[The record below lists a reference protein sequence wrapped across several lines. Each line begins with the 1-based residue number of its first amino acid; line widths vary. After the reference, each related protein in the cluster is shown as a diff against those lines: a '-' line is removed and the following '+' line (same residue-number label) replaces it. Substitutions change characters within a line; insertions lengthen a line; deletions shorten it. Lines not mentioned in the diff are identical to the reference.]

1 MIGELRDGAVT
12 RVYIGIASRDRPKMV
27 SELLDSVARL
37 DTDANLELAII
48 LVENG
53 NGEVLRQAAERF
65 ATNCTGIKIHHL
77 VEPRLGIVFARNAA
91 LEFATNSDFDGLAF
105 VDDDEV
111 VTPSWILELV
121 AEQQRGQYDIVG
133 GPVRA
138 FVDPHPLTFWN
149 RIVWKG
155 LSSRVQQ
162 VEQTCGERKA
172 NGQESQIV
180 LSTNNWLVSLPFV
193 RKEKLRFDERFNL
206 TGGEDTRFLRDAWRL
221 GAKTGWAHKAVVR
234 EQIVRE
240 RLSPWYQI
248 RRARDHA
255 LVSLNDKSDRRPA
268 TKWLRAPVSAIFK
281 LLTGLV
287 LLLLAPFT
295 GGATF
300 FNALRALGEATGR
313 AQGLLGIKSKHYRLT
328 MGK

>member
-1 MIGELRDGAVT
+1 MIREPPAKAMT

-27 SELLDSVARL
+27 SELLDSIGRL
-37 DTDANLELAII
+37 ETKANLELEII

-53 NGEVLRQAAERF
+53 NGEVLRQVVERF
-65 ATNCTGIKIHHL
+65 ASSFPDIRIYHL

-91 LEFATNSDFDGLAF
+91 LEFAADSDFDGMAF

-111 VTPSWILELV
+111 VTPRWICELL
-121 AEQQRGQYDIVG
+121 AEQQLGRYDIVG
-133 GPVRA
+133 GPIRA
-138 FVDPHPLTFWN
+138 FPDARPLTFWN

-155 LSSRVQQ
+155 LASRVQQ
-162 VEQTCGERKA
+162 VEQTCADRKA
-172 NGQESQIV
+172 NGLEAKIV
-180 LSTNNWLVSLPFV
+180 LSTNNWLLSLPFV
-193 RKEKLRFDERFNL
+193 RKENLRFDGRYNF

-221 GAKTGWAHKAVVR
+221 GAKTGWAPKAVVL

-240 RLSPWYQI
+240 RLSPCYQI
-248 RRARDHA
+248 KRARDHA
-255 LVSLNDKSDRRPA
+255 LVSLYDKSDHRP
-268 TKWLRAPVSAIFK
+268 TSKWFRASVSAVFK
-281 LLTGLV
+281 LLSGLV

-300 FNALRALGEATGR
+300 FNALRALGEAAGR

-328 MGK
+328 LGK